1 MATSPVVLP
10 SREETAAKSAARWQK
25 AFDNKDRQIAIVSS
39 QNDQLRSSLAQ
50 LESEMNEISKALLA
64 KESVV
69 YGKDRELKKKDD
81 EIKRLLSLEQRDQGK
96 EHAISMATGQNSQLL
111 TLLEIHED
119 KSTASALERE
129 KAAAELADLRAM
141 HSAHLQS
148 ASKMEAELR
157 GNLARLTQTHE
168 KLVKEHAKL
177 EQRHHGFEEMV
188 LRTERE
194 AKATV
199 QSVEEELLIR
209 RDKQFEA
216 LVRVQ
221 SLEDRLQA
229 TQDSS
234 EVHQEQE
241 KKFTERSEEMTSRL
255 KTVIEQ
261 LKARDVEIET
271 LQLAQ
276 VEADARHATELQ
288 AKDHKAQE
296 LQQQADEVGR
306 ALLQLVAKHKERG
319 ATLETRGQQVSALK
333 EELVASRSAEA
344 DREAEVAEASL
355 AQSALEQRHDA
366 LRVEANRLKR
376 ELQTLRAE
384 MDLKAK
390 ATIMNPAGVS
400 ENDRAVSSSSAS
412 LATSR
417 RNAIDAVLRLGRSL
431 AVATPLSPPEESA
444 DEASKVHLE
453 EPRVSLPLEAVSSLS
468 LAGCGLDERDL
479 SGVLNQ
485 LAQCTQLVNV
495 DLSANHLTDQCVE
508 PLTHLLEQLPDLALL
523 DLRGNY
529 LSMEGV
535 RSLALFVEGSRKLRG
550 GSIRHVYVHRD
561 GQIEAIGNPP
571 PSQGGRPSSSQGP
584 SPTTLLTIDAR
595 ENHGNGPV
603 AAPSI
608 GTPSTAEKIKKAESL
623 STYQQ
628 RQRKPAKRNNAYSS
642 RGDLLANVYGGEP
655 APQKSTGKV
664 TKSERSHAT

>member
-10 SREETAAKSAARWQK
+10 SREETAAQSAARWQK

-129 KAAAELADLRAM
+129 KVAAELADLRAM

-148 ASKMEAELR
+148 AAKMEAELR

-168 KLVKEHAKL
+168 KLVKEHATL

-199 QSVEEELLIR
+199 QLVEEELLTR

-234 EVHQEQE
+234 EAHQEQE
-241 KKFTERSEEMTSRL
+241 RKFAERSEETTSRL
-255 KTVIEQ
+255 KAVIEQ
-261 LKARDVEIET
+261 LKAREVEIET
-271 LQLAQ
+271 MQLAQ
-276 VEADARHATELQ
+276 VEADARHAKELQ

-296 LQQQADEVGR
+296 LQQQADELGR

-344 DREAEVAEASL
+344 DREAEVAEANF

-376 ELQTLRAE
+376 ELQALRAE
-384 MDLKAK
+384 MDLKSKLTSVAHSNGIVIDQ
-390 ATIMNPAGVS
+390 ALSNSTDS
-400 ENDRAVSSSSAS
+400 LTAS
-412 LATSR
+412 KLNAINAALRLARGLALARPLLPSIDDATS
-417 RNAIDAVLRLGRSL
+417 
-431 AVATPLSPPEESA
+431 A
-444 DEASKVHLE
+444 DLTEAHSE

-468 LAGCGLDERDL
+468 LTGCGLDERDL
-479 SGVLNQ
+479 RGVLTQ
-485 LAQCTQLVNV
+485 LAQCTQLVKV
-495 DLSANHLTDQCVE
+495 DLSANHLKDQCVE
-508 PLTHLLEQLPDLALL
+508 PLTRLLEQLPNLALL
-523 DLRGNY
+523 DLRSNH

-535 RSLALFVEGSRKLRG
+535 RRLALFVEGSANLRG
-550 GSIRHVYVHRD
+550 GAIRHVYVHRD
-561 GQIEAIGNPP
+561 GQIEAIGNAPQSGRAP
-571 PSQGGRPSSSQGP
+571 PSQGS
-584 SPTTLLTIDAR
+584 SPTTLLTVDAR
-595 ENHGNGPV
+595 DNHSDGPT
-603 AAPSI
+603 AAPI
-608 GTPSTAEKIKKAESL
+608 AVGTPSTAEKLKKAESL
-623 STYQQ
+623 STNQQ

-642 RGDLLANVYGGEP
+642 RGDLLANVYG
-655 APQKSTGKV
+655 
-664 TKSERSHAT
+664 R